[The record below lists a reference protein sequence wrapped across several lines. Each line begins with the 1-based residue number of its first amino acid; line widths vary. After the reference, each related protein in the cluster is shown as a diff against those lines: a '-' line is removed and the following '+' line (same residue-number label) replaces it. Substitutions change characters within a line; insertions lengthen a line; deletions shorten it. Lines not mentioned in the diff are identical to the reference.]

1 MYLTDCVCLQRL
13 QRNPQQAPLIDTIKA
28 VAVNDAYAHSAALG
42 HRAKG
47 LERKRRCQICTKPL
61 PEDCGRLCVACAT
74 PVQPVAK
81 PAFAGT
87 GSDGGGGSWRSQPL
101 RLRPGR
107 DCPPQQQ
114 AVVAAETEVAVTRM
128 LMQLSEVYKVMQ
140 IATLAKLAAPVDFA
154 DVEMIIVEG
163 MRSGLLKIRVDHQ
176 HSCIN
181 FESQPFGSTM
191 IKDTLSGL
199 SLHLGET
206 MTSLGP
212 KTDVKKVE
220 QQAIYE
226 EILRNISGEQKR
238 VLSRKKIIEERKK
251 EEEQRTT
258 EEEDARS
265 VASAR
270 AKALHE
276 EQEKQCV
283 NNESNQ
289 RMKDKLV
296 EEEKESELQQ
306 MKEMI
311 RDLISSDPDNPDT
324 AELRDLTDEQIK
336 ELDLKTIVKKHNK
349 AADAEREK
357 AEKKLA
363 AMQRRLDHFECA
375 KRLQEIPPFE
385 EMYVQQKAEDKEFS
399 ATSHATMLTEH
410 RERYEQ
416 DMSEKTRLL
425 RMRV

>member
-1 MYLTDCVCLQRL
+1 
-13 QRNPQQAPLIDTIKA
+13 
-28 VAVNDAYAHSAALG
+28 
-42 HRAKG
+42 
-47 LERKRRCQICTKPL
+47 
-61 PEDCGRLCVACAT
+61 
-74 PVQPVAK
+74 
-81 PAFAGT
+81 
-87 GSDGGGGSWRSQPL
+87 
-101 RLRPGR
+101 
-107 DCPPQQQ
+107 
-114 AVVAAETEVAVTRM
+114 
-128 LMQLSEVYKVMQ
+128 MQLSEVYKVMQ

-181 FESQPFGSTM
+181 FESQPFGSAM

-238 VLSRKKIIEERKK
+238 VLSRKKIIEERKE
-251 EEEQRTT
+251 EEEQRAA

-270 AKALHE
+270 AKALRE
-276 EQEKQCV
+276 EQEKQRV
-283 NNESNQ
+283 ENESNQ

-324 AELRDLTDEQIK
+324 AELRDLTDEQVK

-375 KRLQEIPPFE
+375 KRLQEIPLFE